1 MREILHCYCLGGL
14 DAVYQRDTETG
25 AVELLLAPAEAE
37 GFTYRNDCAAEP
49 LIQAKLAE
57 DDAPSYFSGGRT
69 MRNSPTTRAIQY
81 VGQTAQTFADKIVI
95 TTKLADPRGLDY
107 THTLTL
113 YADNP
118 AAEVVTSVANCGDR
132 PVTFEMLSSFT
143 LGSLPLFSRGLAPE
157 TIKIH
162 RLRSTWSAEGRLVT
176 ENAEDLQL
184 EPSWKCYSANS
195 VRFGSVGSFPVRGYV
210 PFCAVEDTAHH
221 MVWAAVTTQGS
232 SWQMELYRQDFGLS
246 LSGGLADREFGAWT
260 KTLAPGESFTAP
272 KAVLTAVWGS
282 LDEAAQALA
291 ENTRRAIE
299 PRLPACE
306 RTLPVIFNEFCS
318 TWGKPTEETVLR
330 HVRAL
335 KGKNL
340 GYYVI
345 DAGWYDD
352 ASFEAATKLGKWELS
367 RKAFPHGLKYV
378 VDAIHDAGMKAGI
391 WFEFEMAGRDEP
403 DCFNKTEW
411 LLTRD
416 GRPITAG
423 DRRFWDMRKPEVQE
437 YLAHK
442 VIDFLRANELD
453 YMKVD
458 YNETIGLGCDGA
470 ESLGEGL
477 RQQIAATQQFFARI
491 RRELPDL
498 VLELCAS
505 GGHRLC
511 HSFLELSCMA
521 SFSDAHECDEIP
533 IIAANMHR
541 MILPRQSQ
549 IWAVVKA
556 EHPLQKLY
564 YQICSGLLGR
574 LCFSGEPDAL
584 SAEQWAVM
592 DEGTA
597 FYAKAAPIIDR
608 GVSVRYGSEIVSY
621 RAPKGW
627 QGVVRRGKTQTLVV
641 IHTFGAA
648 PDAVTLPVRGKL
660 AAQFLRGGL
669 TVDTADG
676 LTVRGLRDF
685 DAAAFIL
692 ENEVCDFD
700 AVDFILGN
708 EV

>member
-1 MREILHCYCLGGL
+1 MREILNRYTLGGL
-14 DAVYQRDTETG
+14 TAVYRREGDI
-25 AVELLLAPAEAE
+25 VELLLVPAGSE
-37 GFTYRNDCAAEP
+37 GGIARADCAAEP
-49 LIQAKLAE
+49 LIQAKLTE
-57 DDAPSYFSGGRT
+57 DDAPAFFSGGRT
-69 MRNSPTTRAIQY
+69 MRNSPTVKAMRYT
-81 VGQTAQTFADKIVI
+81 GQTAQKSADKTVVV
-95 TTKLADPRGLDY
+95 TKLTDPRGLAY

-118 AAEVVTSVANCGDR
+118 AAEVVTSVENTGSA

-143 LGSLPLFSRGLAPE
+143 LGSISPFATSLAPE
-157 TIKIH
+157 TLKIH

-176 ENAEDLQL
+176 DRAEDLQL
-184 EPSWKCYSANS
+184 EPSWKCYSANCL
-195 VRFGSVGSFPVRGYV
+195 RFGVIGGYPVHGFA
-210 PFCAVEDTAHH
+210 PFCAVEDTAHG
-221 MVWAAVTTQGS
+221 VTWAAATTQGS

-246 LSGGLADREFGAWT
+246 LSGGLADREFGAWC
-260 KTLAPGESFTAP
+260 KTLAPGACFTAP
-272 KAVLTAVWGS
+272 KAVLTAVCGGA
-282 LDEAAQALA
+282 DTAAQALA
-291 ENTRRAIE
+291 ENTRRSVE
-299 PRLPACE
+299 PILPESEKAM
-306 RTLPVIFNEFCS
+306 PVLFNEFCS
-318 TWGKPTEETVLR
+318 TWGSPTEETILK
-330 HVRAL
+330 HLESL
-335 KGKNL
+335 KGHNL
-340 GYYVI
+340 CYYVI

-352 ASFEAATKLGKWELS
+352 ESFEAASKLGKWELS
-367 RKAFPHGLKYV
+367 KKHFPHGMRYV
-378 VDAIHDAGMKAGI
+378 VEKIHDAGMKAGI

-403 DCFNKTEW
+403 DCFNKAEW
-411 LLTRD
+411 QLTR
-416 GRPITAG
+416 GGIPITAG

-442 VIDFLRANELD
+442 VIDFLRENDLD

-458 YNETIGLGCDGA
+458 YNEDIGLGCDGA

-477 RQQIAATQQFFARI
+477 YEQILATQVFFARI
-491 RRELPDL
+491 RRELPNL

-511 HSFLELSCMA
+511 HSFLELACMA

-556 EHPLQKLY
+556 GQPLQKLY

-584 SAEQWAVM
+584 SAAQWAIM

-608 GVSVRYGSEIVSY
+608 GISTRYGSEIISY

-627 QGVVRRGKTQTLVV
+627 QAVVRRGKAQTLVV
-641 IHTFGAA
+641 VHTFGAA
-648 PDAVTLPVRGKL
+648 PEAVTLPVGGKI
-660 AAQFLRGGL
+660 AAQLMREDLTATHLGGQLTVHGL
-669 TVDTADG
+669 T
-676 LTVRGLRDF
+676 DF

-692 ENEVCDFD
+692 ENE
-700 AVDFILGN
+700 G
-708 EV
+708 

>member
-1 MREILHCYCLGGL
+1 MREILNRYTLGGL
-14 DAVYQRDTETG
+14 TAVYRREGDI
-25 AVELLLAPAEAE
+25 VELLLVPAGSE
-37 GFTYRNDCAAEP
+37 GGIARADCAAEP
-49 LIQAKLAE
+49 LIQAKLTE
-57 DDAPSYFSGGRT
+57 DDAPAFFSGGRT
-69 MRNSPTTRAIQY
+69 MRNSPTVKAMRYA
-81 VGQTAQTFADKIVI
+81 GQTAQVFDDKIVI
-95 TTKLADPRGLDY
+95 VTKLTDPRGLAY

-118 AAEVVTSVANCGDR
+118 AAEVVTSVENTGSEAH
-132 PVTFEMLSSFT
+132 TLEMLSSFT
-143 LGSLPLFSRGLAPE
+143 LGSLSPFSEGLAPE
-157 TIKIH
+157 SLKIH

-176 ENAEDLQL
+176 EAAEDLQL

-195 VRFGSVGSFPVRGYV
+195 VRFGSVGSFPVRGFV
-210 PFCAVEDTAHH
+210 PFCAVEDTAHG
-221 MVWAAVTTQGS
+221 VTWAAATTQGS
-232 SWQMELYRQDFGLS
+232 SWQMELYRSDMGLS
-246 LSGGLADREFGAWT
+246 LSGGLADREFGAWC
-260 KTLAPGESFTAP
+260 KTLAPGACFTAP
-272 KAVLTAVWGS
+272 KAVLTAVCGGV
-282 LDEAAQALA
+282 DTAAQTLA
-291 ENTRRAIE
+291 ENTRRSVE
-299 PRLPACE
+299 PILPE
-306 RTLPVIFNEFCS
+306 SEKSMPVLFNEFCS
-318 TWGKPTEETVLR
+318 TWGSPTEETILK
-330 HVRAL
+330 HIESL
-335 KGKNL
+335 KGHNL

-352 ASFEAATKLGKWELS
+352 ESFEAASKLGKWELS
-367 RKAFPHGLKYV
+367 KKHFPHGMRYV
-378 VDAIHDAGMKAGI
+378 VEKIHDAGMKAGI

-442 VIDFLRANELD
+442 VIDFLRDNAID

-458 YNETIGLGCDGA
+458 YNEDIGLGCDGA

-477 RQQIAATQQFFARI
+477 YEQILATQVFFARI
-491 RRELPDL
+491 RRELPNL

-511 HSFLELSCMA
+511 HSFLELACMA

-549 IWAVVKA
+549 IWAVVKG

-574 LCFSGEPDAL
+574 LCYSGHPQDL
-584 SAEQWAVM
+584 TAEQWAVM

-608 GVSVRYGSEIVSY
+608 GISTRYGSEIISY

-627 QGVVRRGKTQTLVV
+627 QAVVRRGKTQTLVIV
-641 IHTFGAA
+641 HTFGAA
-648 PDAVTLPVRGKL
+648 PEAVTLPVGGKI
-660 AAQFLRGGL
+660 AAQLMREGL
-669 TVDTADG
+669 TATHLDGQLTVHG
-676 LTVRGLRDF
+676 LTDF

-692 ENEVCDFD
+692 ENEV
-700 AVDFILGN
+700 
-708 EV
+708 

>member
-1 MREILHCYCLGGL
+1 MREILNRYTLGGL
-14 DAVYQRDTETG
+14 TAVYRREG
-25 AVELLLAPAEAE
+25 AVVELLLVPAGSE
-37 GFTYRNDCAAEP
+37 GSIARADCAAEP
-49 LIQAKLAE
+49 LIQAKLTE
-57 DDAPSYFSGGRT
+57 DDAPAFFSGGRT
-69 MRNSPTTRAIQY
+69 MRNSPTVKAMQY
-81 VGQTAQTFADKIVI
+81 AGQTAQNFADKTVVV
-95 TTKLADPRGLDY
+95 TKLTDPRGLAY

-118 AAEVVTSVANCGDR
+118 AAEVVTRVENIGSEAR
-132 PVTFEMLSSFT
+132 TLEMLSSFT
-143 LGSLPLFSRGLAPE
+143 LGQISPFSTGLAPE
-157 TIKIH
+157 SLKIH

-176 ENAEDLQL
+176 EAAEDLQL

-195 VRFGSVGSFPVRGYV
+195 VRFGSVGSFPVRGFV
-210 PFCAVEDTAHH
+210 PFCAVEDTAHG
-221 MVWAAVTTQGS
+221 VTWAAVTTQSS

-246 LSGGLADREFGAWT
+246 LSGGLADREFGAWC
-260 KTLAPGESFTAP
+260 KTLAPGACFTAP
-272 KAVLTAVWGS
+272 KAIVTAVRGGV
-282 LDEAAQALA
+282 DEAAQALA
-291 ENTRRAIE
+291 ENDRRSVE
-299 PRLPACE
+299 PLLPAAD
-306 RTLPVIFNEFCS
+306 RPLPVLFNEFCS

-352 ASFEAATKLGKWELS
+352 ESFEAATKLGKWELS

-391 WFEFEMAGRDEP
+391 WFEFEVAGRDEP

-437 YLAHK
+437 YLAHR
-442 VIDFLRANELD
+442 VIDFLRNNDID

-458 YNETIGLGCDGA
+458 YNENIGLGCDGA

-477 RQQIAATQQFFARI
+477 YEQILASQQFFARI

-556 EHPLQKLY
+556 GQPLQKLY

-584 SAEQWAVM
+584 SAAQWAIM

-597 FYAKAAPIIDR
+597 FYAKAAPIIDH
-608 GVSVRYGSEIVSY
+608 GVSGRFGSRIVSY

-627 QGVVRRGKTQTLVV
+627 QAVVRRGETQTLVV
-641 IHTFGAA
+641 VHTFGAA
-648 PDAVTLPVRGKL
+648 PEAVTLPVGGKI
-660 AAQFLRGGL
+660 AAQFMR
-669 TVDTADG
+669 DG
-676 LTVRGLRDF
+676 LTVSHLDDQLTVHGFTDF

-692 ENEVCDFD
+692 ENEV
-700 AVDFILGN
+700 
-708 EV
+708 

>member
-1 MREILHCYCLGGL
+1 MREILKSYTLGGL
-14 DAVYQRDTETG
+14 TALYRREGD
-25 AVELLLAPAEAE
+25 AVELLLVPAGSE
-37 GFTYRNDCAAEP
+37 GDIARGDCAAEP
-49 LIQAKLAE
+49 LIQAKLTE
-57 DDAPSYFSGGRT
+57 DDAPAFFSGGRT
-69 MRNSPTTRAIQY
+69 MRNSPTVKAMQY
-81 VGQTAQTFADKIVI
+81 AGQTAQNFSDKTVIV
-95 TTKLADPRGLDY
+95 TKLTDPRGLAY

-118 AAEVVTSVANCGDR
+118 AAEVVTSVENTGSEAR
-132 PVTFEMLSSFT
+132 TLEMLSSFA
-143 LGSLPLFSRGLAPE
+143 LGQISPFSTGLAPE
-157 TIKIH
+157 TLLIH
-162 RLRSTWSAEGRLVT
+162 RMRSTWAAEGRLVS
-176 ENAEDLQL
+176 ERAEDLQL

-195 VRFGSVGSFPVRGYV
+195 VRFGSVGSFPVRGFV
-210 PFCAVEDTAHH
+210 PFCAVEDTAHG
-221 MVWAAVTTQGS
+221 VTWAAATTQGS

-246 LSGGLADREFGAWT
+246 LSGGLADREFGAWC
-260 KTLAPGESFTAP
+260 KTLDPGACFTAP
-272 KAVLTAVWGS
+272 KAIVTAVRGGA
-282 LDEAAQALA
+282 DTAAQVLA

-299 PRLPACE
+299 PLLPASE
-306 RTLPVIFNEFCS
+306 KTLPVLFNEFCS

-335 KGKNL
+335 KGKSL

-352 ASFEAATKLGKWELS
+352 DAFEAATKLGKWELS
-367 RKAFPHGLKYV
+367 RRAFPHGLKYV

-403 DCFNKTEW
+403 DCFNKTDW

-442 VIDFLRANELD
+442 VINFLRDNDID

-458 YNETIGLGCDGA
+458 YNENIGLGCDGA

-477 RQQIAATQQFFARI
+477 YEQILASQQFFARI
-491 RRELPDL
+491 RRELPNL

-556 EHPLQKLY
+556 GQPLQKLY

-584 SAEQWAVM
+584 SAAQWSIM
-592 DEGTA
+592 DAGTA

-608 GVSVRYGSEIVSY
+608 GVSARYGSQIVSY
-621 RAPKGW
+621 RAPRGW
-627 QGVVRRGKTQTLVV
+627 QAVVRHGETQTLVV
-641 IHTFGAA
+641 VHTFGAA
-648 PDAVTLPVRGKL
+648 PEAVTLPVRGKIT
-660 AAQFLRGGL
+660 AQFMREGL
-669 TVDTADG
+669 TVTHPDGQLTLHG
-676 LTVRGLRDF
+676 LTDF

-692 ENEVCDFD
+692 ENEV
-700 AVDFILGN
+700 
-708 EV
+708 

>member
-1 MREILHCYCLGGL
+1 MREILNRYTLGGL
-14 DAVYQRDTETG
+14 TAVYRREGDV
-25 AVELLLAPAEAE
+25 VELLLVPAGSE
-37 GFTYRNDCAAEP
+37 GGIVRADCAAEP
-49 LIQAKLAE
+49 LIQTKLTE
-57 DDAPSYFSGGRT
+57 DDAPAFFSGGRT
-69 MRNSPTTRAIQY
+69 MRNSPTVKAMRYA
-81 VGQTAQTFADKIVI
+81 GQTAQNFADKTVVV
-95 TTKLADPRGLDY
+95 TKLTDPRGLAY

-118 AAEVVTSVANCGDR
+118 AAEVVTSVENTGSEAH
-132 PVTFEMLSSFT
+132 TLEMLSSFT
-143 LGSLPLFSRGLAPE
+143 LGSLSPFSAGLAPE
-157 TIKIH
+157 SLKIH

-176 ENAEDLQL
+176 EAAEDLQL

-195 VRFGSVGSFPVRGYV
+195 VRFGSVGSFPVRGFV
-210 PFCAVEDTAHH
+210 PFCAVEDTAHG
-221 MVWAAVTTQGS
+221 VTWAAATAQGS

-246 LSGGLADREFGAWT
+246 LSGGLADREFGAWW
-260 KTLAPGESFTAP
+260 KTLAPGACFTAP
-272 KAVLTAVWGS
+272 KAVVTAVQGGVD
-282 LDEAAQALA
+282 LAAQALA
-291 ENTRRAIE
+291 ENTRRSVE
-299 PRLPACE
+299 PILPE
-306 RTLPVIFNEFCS
+306 SEKSMPVLFNEFCS

-330 HVRAL
+330 HILAL

-352 ASFEAATKLGKWELS
+352 DAFEAAAKLGRWELS

-391 WFEFEMAGRDEP
+391 WFEFEVAGRDEP

-442 VIDFLRANELD
+442 VIDFLRDNDID

-458 YNETIGLGCDGA
+458 YNENIGFGCDGA

-477 RQQIAATQQFFARI
+477 RQQIAATQAFFARI

-556 EHPLQKLY
+556 GQPLQKLY

-584 SAEQWAVM
+584 SAAQWTVM
-592 DEGTA
+592 DAGTS

-608 GVSVRYGSEIVSY
+608 GVSARYGSQIVSY

-627 QGVVRRGKTQTLVV
+627 QAVVRRGETQTLVV
-641 IHTFGAA
+641 VHTFGAA
-648 PDAVTLPVRGKL
+648 PEAVTMPVGGKI
-660 AAQFLRGGL
+660 AAQFMREGL
-669 TVDTADG
+669 TVTAAENLALHG
-676 LTVRGLRDF
+676 LTDF

-692 ENEVCDFD
+692 ENEV
-700 AVDFILGN
+700 
-708 EV
+708 

>member
-1 MREILHCYCLGGL
+1 MREILNRYTLGGL
-14 DAVYQRDTETG
+14 TAVYRREGDI
-25 AVELLLAPAEAE
+25 VELLLVPAGSES
-37 GFTYRNDCAAEP
+37 GIVRTDCAAEP
-49 LIQAKLAE
+49 LIQAKLTE
-57 DDAPSYFSGGRT
+57 DDAPAFFSGGRT
-69 MRNSPTTRAIQY
+69 MRNSPTVKAMQY
-81 VGQTAQTFADKIVI
+81 AGQTAQVSDDKIVI
-95 TTKLADPRGLDY
+95 VTKLTDPRGLAY

-113 YADNP
+113 YTDNP
-118 AAEVVTSVANCGDR
+118 AAEVVTAVENVGDK
-132 PVTFEMLSSFT
+132 PVTFEMLSGFT
-143 LGSLPLFSRGLAPE
+143 LGSLSPLSAGLAPE
-157 TIKIH
+157 SLKIH

-195 VRFGSVGSFPVRGYV
+195 VRFGSVGSFPVRGFV
-210 PFCAVEDTAHH
+210 PFCAVEDTAHG
-221 MVWAAVTTQGS
+221 VTWAAAATQGS

-246 LSGGLADREFGAWT
+246 LSGGLADREFGAWC
-260 KTLAPGESFTAP
+260 KILAPGACFTAP
-272 KAVLTAVWGS
+272 KVVLTAVRGGA
-282 LDEAAQALA
+282 DTAAQVLA

-299 PRLPACE
+299 PLLPASE
-306 RTLPVIFNEFCS
+306 KTLPVLFNEFCS

-352 ASFEAATKLGKWELS
+352 DSFEAATKLGRWELS

-403 DCFNKTEW
+403 DCFNKTDW

-442 VIDFLRANELD
+442 VIDFLRSNDID

-458 YNETIGLGCDGA
+458 YNENIGLGCDGA

-477 RQQIAATQQFFARI
+477 RQQIAATQAFFARI

-556 EHPLQKLY
+556 GQPLQKLY

-584 SAEQWAVM
+584 SDAQWAIM

-597 FYAKAAPIIDR
+597 VYAKAAPIIDH
-608 GVSVRYGSEIVSY
+608 GVSQRFGSRIVSY
-621 RAPKGW
+621 RAPNGW
-627 QGVVRRGKTQTLVV
+627 QAVVRRGETQTLVV
-641 IHTFGAA
+641 VHTFGAA
-648 PDAVTLPVRGKL
+648 PEAVTLPVGGKI
-660 AAQFLRGGL
+660 AAQFMR
-669 TVDTADG
+669 DG
-676 LTVRGLRDF
+676 LTVTHLDDQLTVHGLADF

-692 ENEVCDFD
+692 ENEV
-700 AVDFILGN
+700 
-708 EV
+708 